1 MNTSTSSVRE
11 TDRRGEFVALFGMVI
26 SLAGALLLGWL
37 GIWSENTSTAVWGAA
52 FQMFGGIGIWILC
65 YIQLH
70 QRRLLAEEQLEVTE
84 LERLRREKLGGAQT
98 IFEEEDLDRM
108 DTLSMG
114 RRLRS
119 IERFLIPMIALAVA
133 VVHLIAGISLFP
145 WALQFP
151 PLKSAADINL
161 VVNAEIILFFTGGIA
176 FVTFMVSR
184 YALGLSRLRQWNALR
199 AGGNFLF
206 GASAVC
212 LAISIALLC
221 EISGLRSAEAWLGKG
236 IGLLLIFLAV
246 ETVANFIL
254 DFYRPR
260 VPDALHRPFYDSRF
274 LGMFSEP
281 GGILRKFAH
290 AIDYQFGFKVSE
302 TWFYKLLGRAI
313 LPLLGVQ
320 ILVFLAL
327 TCIVVVPPG
336 HQAVID
342 RWGRPMEVT
351 AKPGVHLMYP
361 WPIDRARVIPVE
373 RVQRMVLGHG
383 SSRDEAEHH
392 DNEIMEDQ
400 PPILWTK
407 KHVEKEY
414 RLLVA
419 DRKASADAKVPV
431 NLLSVSMP
439 VQWRVKH
446 TRDADVIRYDAQSQD
461 VADIIES
468 MAYRELTRYA
478 AAADITDLLGEGG
491 VEAAA
496 RIHNALQ
503 TACERAGSDGG
514 GLGVEIVYVGI
525 GGVHPPPDEDV
536 AQTYQDVVS
545 AIEKKDAAIKQAD
558 GDAAM
563 ARISSG
569 GVDWRQ
575 LHQAI
580 MEEDHAR
587 EADAAD
593 LAEMTAR
600 VERLLLAESGG
611 QARVIT
617 AQAVKHAYSRLF
629 SEKSK
634 AERYAIQL
642 AAYDV
647 GQSSYLLRVYLRTIE
662 ESLRHVRKYVIAL
675 DDPSKVLYLYDLSA
689 PVAMDLLGAEIRAM
703 DEKNEKR

>member
-1 MNTSTSSVRE
+1 MNTSSSSVRE
-11 TDRRGEFVALFGMVI
+11 TDRRGEFVALFGMAI
-26 SLAGALLLGWL
+26 SLSGALLLGGL

-70 QRRLLAEEQLEVTE
+70 QRRLLAEEELEVTE

-108 DTLSMG
+108 DALSMG

-184 YALGLSRLRQWNALR
+184 YALGLSRLRQWSALR

-260 VPDALHRPFYDSRF
+260 VPDALHRPFYDSRL

-290 AIDYQFGFKVSE
+290 AVDYQFGFKVSE
-302 TWFYKLLGRAI
+302 TWFYKLLGRAV

-320 ILVFLAL
+320 VLVFLAL

-342 RWGRPMEVT
+342 RWGRPMEGT

-383 SSRDEAEHH
+383 SSGDETEHH

-407 KHVEKEY
+407 KHVEQEY

-446 TRDADVIRYDAQSQD
+446 ARDADVIRYDAQSQD
-461 VADIIES
+461 AANIIES

-496 RIHNALQ
+496 IIHNALQ
-503 TACERAGSDGG
+503 EACDRAGSDGG
-514 GLGVEIVYVGI
+514 GLGIEIVYVGI
-525 GGVHPPPDEDV
+525 GGVHPPPDEEV

-545 AIEKKDAAIKQAD
+545 AIEKKDAAIKKAD

-569 GVDWRQ
+569 GVDWKE

-580 MEEDHAR
+580 LEEDLAQ

-593 LAEMTAR
+593 LADKTAR
-600 VERLLLAESGG
+600 VEHLLLAESGG

-617 AQAVKHAYSRLF
+617 AQAVKQAYSRLF

-662 ESLRHVRKYVIAL
+662 ESLRHVHKYVIAM

-689 PVAMDLLGAEIRAM
+689 PVAMDLMGAEIRAM